1 MWRLCKKF
9 IWRHL
14 IFFFSFPKAQKHA
27 VPSRRWS
34 RRSNVVWRCCSDPAS
49 SWSVALDSAK
59 RRGDDTSVGGKSR
72 QQSEHE
78 KSLKDRETFTHTH
91 EFISKLNDCRTE
103 SGRQTPDPRTD
114 KRKLLYLEPLI
125 LQNLLDGHHLLAVDE
140 ASLVHHTE
148 RPVAD
153 HLQEKRK
160 PSNEH
165 QIIRWRADTDTCCR
179 FELICVSPGV
189 QITSVIIL
197 QFLFTFSVWTDAPC
211 LK

>member
-1 MWRLCKKF
+1 MLQWSSFLMICSSRFCKETRR
-9 IWRHL
+9 RHEC
-14 IFFFSFPKAQKHA
+14 
-27 VPSRRWS
+27 RREIETT
-34 RRSNVVWRCCSDPAS
+34 
-49 SWSVALDSAK
+49 K
-59 RRGDDTSVGGKSR
+59 RAWEEFKR
-72 QQSEHE
+72 QRN
-78 KSLKDRETFTHTH
+78 LYTHTH

-103 SGRQTPDPRTD
+103 TRGRQTPDPRTD

-179 FELICVSPGV
+179 FEFICVSPGV
-189 QITSVIIL
+189 QITSVTI
-197 QFLFTFSVWTDAPC
+197 FLVLGGRVGASCFKWHKYCRIFKLNIQYRV
-211 LK
+211 K